1 MVDIDNLLS
10 KSNEHYLFHG
20 VRSATLSRLISQ
32 SENGSILLWGT
43 DHDEHVDNQDNELDT
58 EYVQGQ
64 GFLYT
69 TDISDVEMSYQEF
82 CGEGGLVLVLE
93 KIVSEPFDFEHPS
106 DDRQHI
112 VKVEEWKVI
121 GGIRPLFDEDEE
133 VIGEE
138 CFSLEEILS
147 QGPHS

>member
-20 VRSATLSRLISQ
+20 VRAATLSRLIGQ

-43 DHDEHVDNQDNELDT
+43 DHDEHIDNEDNELDC
-58 EYVQGQ
+58 EYVQGE

-69 TDISDVEMSYQEF
+69 TDITDIEMSFNEF
-82 CGEGGLVLVLE
+82 CDEGGLVLVLE
-93 KIVSEPFDFEHPS
+93 KQVEEPFDFEHPS
-106 DDRQHI
+106 DRRQHI
-112 VKVEEWKVI
+112 VKFEEWKVV
-121 GGIRPLFDEDEE
+121 GGIRPLFDEDQD

-138 CFSLEEILS
+138 CFSLEEILNEKL
-147 QGPHS
+147 